1 MVDHDYKGRLS
12 AILSTGTFLNNHL
25 RNKNR
30 EISRIKTHTFL
41 SSSTRDVFSASLI
54 LLLCIFLLWSC
65 GNDVQ
70 GVSTPGYSDTGSA
83 SLNIRWHDT
92 QYYQNSTAFQVS
104 LNCQASGIEHVVCN
118 VYDTS
123 TRTLLV
129 TGGPWDC
136 EAHSGTIKGIPVG
149 QDRTF
154 VVLAEDSNG
163 NVKWRGEVTG
173 VSIIDG
179 KNNENVGVDAY
190 RFIPSLIFP
199 NNGEIV
205 DPNAIS
211 IEWEPCFNAVE
222 YIVQVAKDE
231 DFYDII
237 IDQTTPDLTYEPEI
251 LTPSTEYYW
260 KISGIDLY
268 TNIGAESE
276 TRHFITSDC
285 TYSISSTNN
294 MISSGGGTGRFYVS
308 TSSTSCEWYAEANV
322 PWVTITAESSGIGDG
337 TVTYKVAP
345 NTGDSRTAAINI
357 AGQTHTVS
365 QESASCTYNIS
376 PTSRTVSSTG
386 RSYDV
391 SVTASQ
397 SYCAWSA
404 SENSSWISISPT
416 AGSGD
421 GSVKVTVSPNT
432 GDSRTA
438 VISIAGQTHT
448 VSQDPASG
456 ALKVTIYPSE
466 AISAGARWRVNGG
479 DWNSSG
485 YTQNGLS
492 VGNHLLEFNTIPGW
506 IKPTSQTVTI
516 NNNQTTD
523 TSGEYSQ
530 HSVIDL
536 SVYTYKIINYK
547 YAYLTW
553 SGANSRSVD
562 LYRDGSIIA
571 TTRNDGTYTDG
582 PFRDGNP
589 ATYQLCEAETSIC
602 SNMVPVSW

>member
-1 MVDHDYKGRLS
+1 MVDRDYTGRLA
-12 AILSTGTFLNNHL
+12 AILSTGTIFNSHL
-25 RNKNR
+25 RDKNSV
-30 EISRIKTHTFL
+30 ISRAKTHTFFRT
-41 SSSTRDVFSASLI
+41 SIRDLFFASLI
-54 LLLCIFLLWSC
+54 FLLCISLLWGC

-70 GVSTPGYSDTGSA
+70 DVSTAGYSDTGSA
-83 SLNIRWHDT
+83 SLTIRWHDT
-92 QYYQNSTAFQVS
+92 QYFQNSTALQIS

-123 TRTLLV
+123 TGTLLA

-154 VVLAEDSNG
+154 VLLAEDFNG

-173 VSIIDG
+173 VAIIAG

-190 RFIPSLIFP
+190 RFIPFLIFP
-199 NNGEIV
+199 NNGDIV
-205 DPNAIS
+205 DPNTFS
-211 IEWEPCFNAVE
+211 LEWEPCVNAVE

-231 DFYDII
+231 DFYDIV
-237 IDQTTPDLTYEPEI
+237 IDQTTPGSTYEPAI

-268 TNIGAESE
+268 ANIGAESV

-294 MISSGGGTGRFYVS
+294 TISSGGGTGKFYVS
-308 TSSTSCEWYAEANV
+308 TSATSCEWYAEANAT
-322 PWVTITAESSGIGDG
+322 WVTITSESSGIGDG
-337 TVTYKVAP
+337 TVTY
-345 NTGDSRTAAINI
+345 
-357 AGQTHTVS
+357 
-365 QESASCTYNIS
+365 
-376 PTSRTVSSTG
+376 
-386 RSYDV
+386 
-391 SVTASQ
+391 
-397 SYCAWSA
+397 
-404 SENSSWISISPT
+404 
-416 AGSGD
+416 
-421 GSVKVTVSPNT
+421 TVSPNT

-438 VISIAGQTHT
+438 VITIAGQTHT
-448 VSQDPASG
+448 VNQDPALGS
-456 ALKVTIYPSE
+456 LKVTIYPPE
-466 AISAGARWRVNGG
+466 AVSTGARWRVDGG

-530 HSVIDL
+530 HTVIDL
-536 SVYTYKIINYK
+536 SVYAYKIKKDK
-547 YAYLTW
+547 YADLTW
-553 SGANSRSVD
+553 SGANSTSVD
-562 LYRDGSIIA
+562 VYCDGSIIA
-571 TTRNDGTYTDG
+571 TTPNDGAYTHG
-582 PFRDGNP
+582 PFKAKTP
-589 ATYQLCEAETSIC
+589 VTYQLCEAGTSIC
-602 SNMVPVSW
+602 SNMVTVSW